1 MCVLYACVCVRVCL
15 FARFCAAHSEFY
27 FIVHFCTAFKLSFVQ
42 CRGKLVGKLRFA
54 LAALFLLLFFTA
66 VVIAIVVVAGFIYSN
81 SRQLINCYLSRTGC
95 AQTVRMRYFWLQ
107 LTKFVAC

>member
-1 MCVLYACVCVRVCL
+1 MRVCL

-54 LAALFLLLFFTA
+54 LAALFLLLFFTL
-66 VVIAIVVVAGFIYSN
+66 VVVVAGFIYSN

-95 AQTVRMRYFWLQ
+95 AQTVRMRYF
-107 LTKFVAC
+107 